1 MSQDVT
7 TRDEAPKA
15 AVSGGEAAAAPL
27 APGKTPVG
35 PGVITAVGLLLAL
48 AVIGLGVLG
57 IQTALVSAG
66 ALTGTSWLTW
76 LIQGFDG
83 LTAGAW
89 GLPAG
94 VAGILLGLRVLVAA
108 LRRRPRTA
116 VALRASTGVFL
127 RPHDVARLAERAAD
141 EVDGVSTASASAT
154 RSRVRVRVTT
164 TGDAGVEDAVRAAVS
179 ERLAALESTPRI
191 TVTTSGG
198 SR

>member
-7 TRDEAPKA
+7 TRDEASEGAGHEEQP
-15 AVSGGEAAAAPL
+15 STEPL
-27 APGKTPVG
+27 AAGKTPVG
-35 PGVITAVGLLLAL
+35 PGVITVVALLLAL
-48 AVIGLGVLG
+48 AVVGIGVLG

-89 GLPAG
+89 ALSVG
-94 VAGILLGLRVLVAA
+94 VALLLLGLLVLVAA

-127 RPHDVARLAERAAD
+127 RPHDVARLAENAAD

-164 TGDAGVEDAVRAAVS
+164 TGDAGVEEAVRAAVS
-179 ERLAALESTPRI
+179 ERLGALDSLPRI
-191 TVTTSGG
+191 TVATSGG

>member
-7 TRDEAPKA
+7 TRAETAEAA
-15 AVSGGEAAAAPL
+15 GSEGQAAAAPL
-27 APGKTPVG
+27 AAGKTPVG
-35 PGVITAVGLLLAL
+35 PGAITVVGLLLAV

-76 LIQGFDG
+76 LLRGFDG

-89 GLPAG
+89 ALPVGA
-94 VAGILLGLRVLVAA
+94 AAILLGLFVLVAA

-127 RPHDVARLAERAAD
+127 RPHAVARLAEHAAD

-164 TGDAGVEDAVRAAVS
+164 TGDAGVEDAVRAAIS
-179 ERLAALESTPRI
+179 ERLGALESTPRI
-191 TVTTSGG
+191 TVATSGG